1 MNKKFTRYALIWFL
15 LIATIYVADGF
26 VRDIFLTGDQPRSI
40 TPRGSLTELEK
51 STVTLFKETAPSVVY
66 IFTKGN
72 KILLIKNTKFN
83 FLKNLKIF
91 PMEEISRPKSLKKSL
106 NFKMSNMNMNINIKV
121 MRGMNN
127 IENSS
132 WIEQTKFNSY
142 TLPTF
147 TKKIFSSLGKY
158 L

>member
-1 MNKKFTRYALIWFL
+1 
-15 LIATIYVADGF
+15 
-26 VRDIFLTGDQPRSI
+26 
-40 TPRGSLTELEK
+40 
-51 STVTLFKETAPSVVY
+51 
-66 IFTKGN
+66 
-72 KILLIKNTKFN
+72 LLIKNTKFN

-132 WIEQTKFNSY
+132 WIEQIKFNSY